1 MKELAI
7 NKIFTQSG
15 CLTLVALEK
24 YSSGDLPIKDQ
35 KIIQAHLDKCNLC
48 ADALEGFELLPDKEN
63 SNKTITEI
71 NKSLNEKLLKENTK
85 DLSSIFSGKLFYFS
99 AAASIL
105 ILIGVLF
112 YLNFS
117 ANRLN
122 PNFSNYTIPQDIE
135 MPLPP
140 TAQKDVW
147 KNTHL
152 NDVVGQEKA
161 DHLEEKQ
168 IVKPEKSEKLNY
180 IKINISDIEEEPFVD
195 EELEISMDI
204 DVAGFVEKNKGKK
217 QNNNESFLME
227 MIMVNNGSNKK
238 GGPSAPEQYP
248 YFNHE
253 QNLQDKTVST
263 NEEINQQ
270 ETIFTIVETMPQ
282 FPGGETGLREY
293 LQNNL
298 SYPPKARKAGTEG
311 KVYVS
316 FVVNSSGKVMD
327 ANVLKG
333 VGAGCD
339 EMALR
344 AIERMPLWKPA
355 TQQGKAVSVRFVVPI
370 FFNLHIN

>member
-35 KIIQAHLDKCNLC
+35 KIIQAHIDKCNLC
-48 ADALEGFELLPDKEN
+48 ADALEGLELLPDKEN
-63 SNKTITEI
+63 SNKTIIEI

-112 YLNFS
+112 YLNFTV
-117 ANRLN
+117 NKIN
-122 PNFSNYTIPQDIE
+122 PDFSNYIIPKDIE
-135 MPLPP
+135 IPLPQ

-168 IVKPEKSEKLNY
+168 IVKPQKSEKLNY

-195 EELEISMDI
+195 EELEISMDM
-204 DVAGFVEKNKGKK
+204 DVAGLVEKNKGKK

-253 QNLQDKTVST
+253 LNLQDKTIST

-298 SYPPKARKAGTEG
+298 TYPPKARKAGTEG

-327 ANVLKG
+327 ANVIKG
-333 VGAGCD
+333 IGSACD
-339 EMALR
+339 ALALY
-344 AIERMPLWKPA
+344 AIENMPIWKPA
-355 TQQGKAVSVRFVVPI
+355 TQQGKAVSVRFVVPVY
-370 FFNLHIN
+370 FKLYFN